1 MKLED
6 WSHICRKAWDNNFGY
21 LQKNRFAKIGE
32 GRYNIRKYNKT
43 SFVDCT
49 PSLTET
55 KTFYFLYRNLL
66 YSTKNKDEIKDL
78 DELEDLQS
86 KVIQVRIVE
95 KLGK

>member
-1 MKLED
+1 MILIFYK
-6 WSHICRKAWDNNFGY
+6 
-21 LQKNRFAKIGE
+21 KNRFAKIGE

-43 SFVDCT
+43 SFIDCT

-55 KTFYFLYRNLL
+55 KPFYFFYRNLI
-66 YSTKNKDEIKDL
+66 YSIKTKDEIKDL

-86 KVIQVRIVE
+86 KVIQVRFAE

>member
-1 MKLED
+1 MIL
-6 WSHICRKAWDNNFGY
+6 IIYR
-21 LQKNRFAKIGE
+21 KNRFTKIGE

-49 PSLTET
+49 PLLTET

-66 YSTKNKDEIKDL
+66 YSMKYKDEIKDL

-86 KVIQVRIVE
+86 NVIHVRFVE